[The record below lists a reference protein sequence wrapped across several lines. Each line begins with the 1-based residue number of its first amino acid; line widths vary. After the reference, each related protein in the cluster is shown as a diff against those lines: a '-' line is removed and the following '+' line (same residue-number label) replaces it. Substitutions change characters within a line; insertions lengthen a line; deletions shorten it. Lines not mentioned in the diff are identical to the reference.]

1 MKKTL
6 QIVIISVII
15 AGVLVFSAI
24 CWHSI
29 EEIHYLKSFFP
40 KSFTVEEAMYA
51 SVVELIKI
59 VILGVPFFLVFG
71 LGLFWLHHSQKRA
84 L

>member
-6 QIVIISVII
+6 QIVIMLVIALGI
-15 AGVLVFSAI
+15 AVFSAI

-40 KSFTVEEAMYA
+40 NTFTVEEAMYA
-51 SVVELIKI
+51 SIIELIKI
-59 VILGVPFFLVFG
+59 LIIGFPFFLIIG
-71 LGLFWLHHSQKRA
+71 LGLFWLHHLHNRSE
-84 L
+84 

>member
-1 MKKTL
+1 MKKIP
-6 QIVIISVII
+6 QILTVSVII
-15 AGVLVFSAI
+15 IGVVIFSAI

-40 KSFTVEEAMYA
+40 KAFTVEEAMYA

-59 VILGVPFFLVFG
+59 VIIGIPFFLVIG
-71 LGLFWLHHSQKRA
+71 LSWLQYSRQTGK
-84 L
+84 

>member
-1 MKKTL
+1 MKKIP
-6 QIVIISVII
+6 QILTISVII
-15 AGVLVFSAI
+15 VGVVVFSAI

-59 VILGVPFFLVFG
+59 VIIGIPFFLIIR
-71 LGLFWLHHSQKRA
+71 LRLFWLRYSQKEGK
-84 L
+84 